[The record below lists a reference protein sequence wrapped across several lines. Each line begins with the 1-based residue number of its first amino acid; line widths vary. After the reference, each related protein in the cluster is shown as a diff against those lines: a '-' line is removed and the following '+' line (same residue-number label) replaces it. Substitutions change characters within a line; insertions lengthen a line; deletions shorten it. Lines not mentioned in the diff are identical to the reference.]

1 MSEST
6 NIEQLKT
13 LLSILNNEGWCIQTK
28 FEAFIGY
35 PRKSEILD
43 IIDDSPYSSFIDI
56 FYQYGEELCRS
67 INYDV
72 LYAAYDLKRTLGSK
86 EYKEYVKTTRKCIE
100 VIVTGYKISNIVASV
115 NPVLKDPRENLQGYY
130 GTIRISSVDKIFLN
144 GMKPQLGIG
153 FSDYID
159 FLKVIFRKDWK
170 FVIDGN
176 KDKLF
181 IYKRTV

>member
-1 MSEST
+1 MMFYM
-6 NIEQLKT
+6 QPM
-13 LLSILNNEGWCIQTK
+13 IL
-28 FEAFIGY
+28 
-35 PRKSEILD
+35 R
-43 IIDDSPYSSFIDI
+43 
-56 FYQYGEELCRS
+56 EL
-67 INYDV
+67 
-72 LYAAYDLKRTLGSK
+72 LGSK

-100 VIVTGYKISNIVASV
+100 VIVTDYKISNIVASV
-115 NPVLKDPRENLQGYY
+115 NPVLRDPRENLQGYY

>member
-100 VIVTGYKISNIVASV
+100 VIVTDYKISNIVASV

-130 GTIRISSVDKIFLN
+130 GTIRISSV
-144 GMKPQLGIG
+144 G
-153 FSDYID
+153 
-159 FLKVIFRKDWK
+159 
-170 FVIDGN
+170 
-176 KDKLF
+176 
-181 IYKRTV
+181 